1 MPLSNYVTGYFRTT
15 KNVFA
20 FSRVER
26 ERLFTWY
33 EHHAR
38 HYAHFPPLSSR
49 DSGHKFVGWP
59 QHSPS
64 WLHSTVNVPEAT
76 ELYTCKSLISCSANF
91 ASISKREDLSHFTVY
106 AYVKSS
112 RCMLFRKSRCT
123 SIHIILSCRSYLS
136 KAGKKRGPRP
146 WGGSVH

>member
-1 MPLSNYVTGYFRTT
+1 MPLSNYATGYFRTT

-20 FSRVER
+20 FSRVGR

-38 HYAHFPPLSSR
+38 RCALFPPLSSC
-49 DSGHKFVGWP
+49 DPGNKFVRWP
-59 QHSPS
+59 QRSPS
-64 WLHSTVNVPEAT
+64 WWHSTVNVPKAA

-106 AYVKSS
+106 TYVKSS
-112 RCMLFRKSRCT
+112 RRTLFKKSRCT

-146 WGGSVH
+146 WGGSLH